1 MTDRYVLI
9 SGAAGGIGRSA
20 ARLLSEAGYRVLA
33 GVLNQAE
40 AASLTSEAIDG
51 LTPLILDVSREASV
65 DAALQTVTG
74 LIGNQ
79 GRLVALVNNAGVNW
93 NGPLQYL
100 SVAEIRQTLD
110 VNLLGAILLTRA
122 ALPLLRQNAS
132 RVVFTGSAMGL
143 MASPTVSVYAATK
156 FALEGLSDGLR
167 VELAPLGVHVS
178 LIEPGVVRTPMT
190 ASSPGTLEK
199 MLERMSADDRRRYEH
214 LMRKIVDMSTGP
226 KSGVE
231 AAEVGRVILEAVQ
244 AQSPRSR
251 YQVGGDSKALSW
263 LRHLPDAARDAM
275 QRKIFGL

>member
-1 MTDRYVLI
+1 MDRYVLI

-20 ARLLSEAGYRVLA
+20 ARLLSGAGYRVLA
-33 GVLNQAE
+33 GVLNQEE
-40 AASLTSEAIDG
+40 AASLAAEAITG
-51 LTPLILDVSREASV
+51 LTPVMLDVSREASV
-65 DAALQTVTG
+65 DAAIQTVVG
-74 LIGNQ
+74 LIGNR
-79 GRLVALVNNAGVNW
+79 GTLVALVNNAGVNW

-122 ALPLLRQNAS
+122 ALPLLRLNPS

-167 VELAPLGVHVS
+167 VELAPLGIRVC

-190 ASSPGTLEK
+190 ALSPGTLGK
-199 MLERMSADDRRRYEH
+199 MLERMSADDRQRYEH

-231 AAEVGRVILEAVQ
+231 AAEVGRAILEAVQ
-244 AQSPRSR
+244 ARSPRSR
-251 YQVGGDSKALSW
+251 YQVGGDSRALSW